1 VKTDAA
7 KDVSKDVSKDTF
19 IRRRVIVNT
28 ASNYVAKILTLGV
41 WFFLTPFLLRQL
53 GANDYGLWILIGSIA
68 AYGSLLDFGIGTA
81 VTKYVA
87 QFQAEG
93 RIEQAQSLVATALWL
108 YLGLGLVAVLLSA
121 ILAPFIPIA
130 LNIPAGQQSTAS
142 WLMLLSGL
150 GLGVSLPSATSIAVL
165 RGLHRFDLSN
175 LVGIFGMTLFTVAT
189 ISVVLLGGGLLGM
202 VAVGIPVTLVTQ
214 VPAIWL
220 IRRTAPKLR
229 FGLRQTDRG
238 LLRTLMSFS
247 SALFVINVAGQV
259 QTKTDEITIGAFMPV
274 ANVAPYSIAR
284 RLSEMPQL
292 LTEQFM
298 KVILPL
304 ASQLDAENDRG
315 RLRTLYL
322 ASSRLTLAI
331 FLPLAVGVIIFAR
344 PFLKAWVG
352 APYDRYAYLVVILT
366 LASLLDTSQW
376 PAGAILQGIG
386 RHRLLAIIALGT
398 AIANLGLSLAL
409 VHPLGLAGV
418 ALGTLIPATI
428 ESLCF
433 VQPYIM
439 RVNRIGFGVVFKEIY
454 LPALLPAAPMAIV
467 LYGLREIVQPVSV
480 IAIAA
485 IGGLGLLVY
494 AIGYMTIGA
503 GRVERQLGR
512 DVWLGALRFT
522 RRRLERA
529 RSDS

>member
-1 VKTDAA
+1 MSGEVTTDAE
-7 KDVSKDVSKDTF
+7 KDAF

-41 WFFLTPFLLRQL
+41 WFFLTPFLLREL

-68 AYGSLLDFGIGTA
+68 AYGSLLDFGIATA
-81 VTKYVA
+81 VTKFVA
-87 QFQAEG
+87 QYHAEG
-93 RIEQAQSLVATALWL
+93 RIEHARSLVATALWL
-108 YLGLGLVAVLLSA
+108 YLGLGLVAVILSA
-121 ILAPFIPIA
+121 ILAPVIPIA
-130 LNIPAGQQSTAS
+130 LNIPPGQQTTAS

-150 GLGVSLPSATSIAVL
+150 SLGVSLPSATSIAVL

-189 ISVVLLGGGLLGM
+189 VGVLLLGGGLLGM

-220 IRRTAPKLR
+220 IQRTAPKLR

-238 LLRTLMSFS
+238 WLRTLMSFS

-284 RLSEMPQL
+284 RLSEMPQIL
-292 LTEQFM
+292 SEQFM

-331 FLPLAVGVIIFAR
+331 FLPLAVGVIIFAQ

-352 APYDRYAYLVVILT
+352 APYDQYAYLVVILT
-366 LASLLDTSQW
+366 LASLVDISQW
-376 PAGAILQGIG
+376 PAGTILQGIG
-386 RHRLLAIIALGT
+386 RHRLLAVITFGT
-398 AIANLGLSLAL
+398 ALANLGLSLGL
-409 VHPLGLAGV
+409 VRPLGLAGV

-433 VQPYIM
+433 VLPYVM
-439 RVNRIGFGVVFKEIY
+439 RVNQISFRIVLTEIY
-454 LPALLPAAPMAIV
+454 LPVLLPAVPMVIV
-467 LYGLREIVQPVSV
+467 LYGLREIVQPVSL

-494 AIGYMTIGA
+494 VIGYMAIGA
-503 GRVERQLGR
+503 GRVERQLWR
-512 DVWLGALRFT
+512 DTWLGALRFT
-522 RRRLERA
+522 QRRFGRV
-529 RSDS
+529 RSDT

>member
-1 VKTDAA
+1 MSEEVKAGAEKDA
-7 KDVSKDVSKDTF
+7 F

-28 ASNYVAKILTLGV
+28 ASNYVAKILTLSV

-68 AYGSLLDFGIGTA
+68 AYGSLLDFGIATA

-87 QFQAEG
+87 QFQAEK
-93 RIEQAQSLVATALWL
+93 RLEDAQSLVATALWL
-108 YLGLGLVAVLLSA
+108 YLGLGLLAVILSA
-121 ILAPFIPIA
+121 ILAPVIPVVM
-130 LNIPAGQQSTAS
+130 NIPPGQRSTAS
-142 WLMLLSGL
+142 WLMLISGL
-150 GLGVSLPSATSIAVL
+150 GLGVSLPSATSISVL

-189 ISVVLLGGGLLGM
+189 VSAVLLGGGLLGM
-202 VAVGIPVTLVTQ
+202 VAVSIPVTLVTQ

-220 IRRTAPKLR
+220 IRRTAPNLH
-229 FGLRQTDRG
+229 FGLRRTDRG
-238 LLRTLMSFS
+238 LLRTLMSFG
-247 SALFVINVAGQV
+247 SALFMISVAGQV
-259 QTKTDEITIGAFMPV
+259 QTKTDEITIGAFMPI

-284 RLSEMPQL
+284 RLSEMPLL

-298 KVILPL
+298 KVIMPL
-304 ASQLDAENDRG
+304 ASQLDAENDSG

-331 FLPLAVGVIIFAR
+331 FLPLAVGVIIFAQ

-376 PAGAILQGIG
+376 PASAILQGTG
-386 RHRLLAIIALGT
+386 HHRLVAIIALGT
-398 AIANLGLSLAL
+398 AIANLGLSLIL

-418 ALGTLIPATI
+418 ALGTLIPAMI
-428 ESLCF
+428 ESLCL

-439 RVNRIGFGVVFKEIY
+439 RVNRIGLGIVFKEIY

-467 LYGLREIVQPVSV
+467 LYGLREIVQPASV

-485 IGGLGLLVY
+485 IGGIGLLVY
-494 AIGYMTIGA
+494 VISYMTISA
-503 GRVERQLGR
+503 GQIERQLGR
-512 DVWLGALRFT
+512 DIWLGALRFT
-522 RRRLERA
+522 RQRLERA

>member
-1 VKTDAA
+1 MSGEETIDAA
-7 KDVSKDVSKDTF
+7 KDAF
-19 IRRRVIVNT
+19 LRRRVIVNT

-53 GANDYGLWILIGSIA
+53 GASDYGLWILIGSIA
-68 AYGSLLDFGIGTA
+68 AYGSLLDFGIA
-81 VTKYVA
+81 SAATKYVA
-87 QFQAEG
+87 QFHAEG
-93 RIEQAQSLVATALWL
+93 RIEQARSLVTTTLWL
-108 YLGLGLVAVLLSA
+108 YIGLGFMAIVLSA
-121 ILAPFIPIA
+121 ILAPIVPGL
-130 LNIPAGQQSTAS
+130 LNIPAGQQGTAS

-150 GLGVSLPSATSIAVL
+150 SLGVSLPSATSIAVL

-175 LVGIFGMTLFTVAT
+175 LVGIFGMTLFTAAT
-189 ISVVLLGGGLLGM
+189 VSVLLLGGGLLGM

-214 VPAIWL
+214 IPAIWL

-229 FGLRQTDRG
+229 FGLRQIDRG

-247 SALFVINVAGQV
+247 SPLFVMNVAGQL
-259 QTKTDEITIGAFMPV
+259 QTKTDEITIGVFMPI

-284 RLSEMPQL
+284 RLSEMPQIL
-292 LTEQFM
+292 SEQFM
-298 KVILPL
+298 KVIMPL

-331 FLPLAVGVIIFAR
+331 FLPLAVGVMILAQ

-352 APYDRYAYLVVILT
+352 TPYDQYAYLVVILT
-366 LASLLDTSQW
+366 LASLIDTSQW

-386 RHRLLAIIALGT
+386 RHRLLAIISLGAAL
-398 AIANLGLSLAL
+398 ANLGLSLVL
-409 VHPLGLAGV
+409 VRPLGLAGV

-428 ESLCF
+428 ESLFF
-433 VQPYIM
+433 VLPYVM
-439 RVNRIGFGVVFKEIY
+439 RVNQISFRIVLTEIY
-454 LPALLPAAPMAIV
+454 LPVVLPAVPMAIV
-467 LYGLREIVQPVSV
+467 LYGLREIAQPVSL

-494 AIGYMTIGA
+494 VIGYMAIGA
-503 GRVERQLGR
+503 GRVERQLWR
-512 DVWLGALRFT
+512 DTWLGALRFT
-522 RRRLERA
+522 RQRFGRV
-529 RSDS
+529 RSDT

>member
-1 VKTDAA
+1 MSEEFATDAA
-7 KDVSKDVSKDTF
+7 KDAF

-28 ASNYVAKILTLGV
+28 VSNYAAKVLTLGV

-53 GANDYGLWILIGSIA
+53 GASDYGLWILIGSIA
-68 AYGSLLDFGIGTA
+68 AYGSLLDFGIATA

-87 QFQAEG
+87 QFHAEG
-93 RIEQAQSLVATALWL
+93 RIEQARSLVATTLWL
-108 YLGLGLVAVLLSA
+108 YIGLGLLAVLLSA
-121 ILAPFIPIA
+121 ILAPIIPSL
-130 LNIPAGQQSTAS
+130 LNIPSDQQSTAS

-175 LVGIFGMTLFTVAT
+175 LVGIFGMTLFTIATVA
-189 ISVVLLGGGLLGM
+189 VLLLGGGLLGM
-202 VAVGIPVTLVTQ
+202 VAIGIPVTLVTQ

-220 IRRTAPKLR
+220 IRRTAPNLH
-229 FGLRQTDRG
+229 FGLRQPDRG
-238 LLRTLMSFS
+238 LLKTLSSFS
-247 SALFVINVAGQV
+247 SALFVINIAGQI

-284 RLSEMPQL
+284 RLSEMPQIL
-292 LTEQFM
+292 SEQFM

-304 ASQLDAENDRG
+304 ASQLDAENDRV

-331 FLPLAVGVIIFAR
+331 FLPLAVGVIIFAQ

-352 APYDRYAYLVVILT
+352 APYDQYAYLAVVLT
-366 LASLLDTSQW
+366 LASLIDTSQW

-386 RHRLLAIIALGT
+386 RHRLLAIVTLGT
-398 AIANLGLSLAL
+398 AFANLGLSVAL

-433 VQPYIM
+433 VLPYAM
-439 RVNRIGFGVVFKEIY
+439 RVNQIRLGVVLTEIY
-454 LPALLPAAPMAIV
+454 LPALLPAVPMAIV
-467 LYGLREIVQPVSV
+467 LYGLREIVQPVSLFS
-480 IAIAA
+480 IAA
-485 IGGLGLLVY
+485 VGGIGLLVY
-494 AIGYMTIGA
+494 GIGYMAIGA
-503 GRVERQLGR
+503 GRVERQLGH
-512 DVWLGALRFT
+512 DAWLGALR
-522 RRRLERA
+522 LA
-529 RSDS
+529 RKRIGRISSDT